1 MTYPITAS
9 PLIQPKQDAAVTFQ
23 PATAG
28 LISVTVV
35 ATGRPVTPAPPNP
48 KLQASAGSRFD
59 AFTVAV
65 QAEIISPSSTQPV
78 ATSALGYLRVD
89 DVDIRNQVIV
99 TATVLAADAE
109 ITGQWSVRII
119 NAPPASHPTPE
130 AAPIACDV
138 TIRYQ
143 TMPGNLGKIDHI
155 VVAMMENRSFDHMLG
170 FLTLEG
176 RTDLDGLSD
185 AFYNLDSAQVR
196 HEPQERGT
204 SYFVSDPG
212 HGWSDVAAQLAP
224 AGDLN
229 SNAGFVTNFEKQ
241 LVYERTHSTRTDD
254 GSLQTTL
261 GSTHQV
267 TFQPSTAGHITAE
280 VIITATGGHGD
291 SGAPPPGSSI
301 VAAVLQRPDQTV
313 VAQAAALVGETAVPP
328 LSYSATAADAA
339 LPGNWLLLI
348 TNHSNTELTLSWTL
362 TYPGVDSEEPPD
374 AIMQFYS
381 RQTLSVYG
389 MIADHFA
396 VCDRWFAALPTDT
409 WPNRL
414 YALTGGSGGLTDSPH
429 TADVE
434 SDPPGYTLRTIFE
447 VLQSCGVEWN
457 VFFSDLPFSLV
468 SKTLAQDAQ
477 YTAQMRDIGEFKRRA
492 ALGQLPPFCWIDPNF
507 NDIPDGGLL
516 SSDDHPGAPGN
527 GNVLNGQAFV
537 ADLYAT
543 LTQSP
548 AWPKTMLIIVYDEH
562 GGFFDHVLPPGN
574 DTHSIGPVEGVM
586 HVHPAPPPGAPP
598 DDNPQLRVYG
608 VRVPALIASPWAV
621 SGSVSHTFRDHTSI
635 LATAVHRFCP
645 TAPTDL
651 TDMGSR
657 AAAANDLADI
667 LSLDSPNLSPPP
679 APPVPTPDQPPTQRN
694 SAPDDSWAAVLRT
707 SLFGF

>member
-1 MTYPITAS
+1 MSYPITAS
-9 PLIQPKQDAAVTFQ
+9 PLIQPQQDATVPFQ
-23 PATAG
+23 PAAAG
-28 LISVTVV
+28 LVSVTVV
-35 ATGRPVTPAPPNP
+35 ATGQPVTPTPPNP
-48 KLQASAGSRFD
+48 QLHAPADSGFD

-65 QAEIISPSSTQPV
+65 QAEIISPSSSQPV

-89 DVDIRNQVIV
+89 DVDILNRVIV
-99 TATVLAADAE
+99 TATVLAADAD
-109 ITGQWSVRII
+109 ITGQWSVRLI

-176 RTDLDGLSD
+176 RTDVDGLYD
-185 AFYNLDSAQVR
+185 AFYNLDSAQVP
-196 HEPQERGT
+196 HHPQERST
-204 SYFVSDPG
+204 SYFISDPG

-241 LVYERTHSTRTDD
+241 LGEERTHSTLTDA
-254 GSLQTTL
+254 GSVQITPGITK
-261 GSTHQV
+261 QA
-267 TFQPSTAGHITAE
+267 TFQPSAARQITAE
-280 VIITATGGHGD
+280 VTITATVDDGGNG
-291 SGAPPPGSSI
+291 PPPGSSI
-301 VAAVLQRPDQTV
+301 VTTILQRPDQTIAV
-313 VAQAAALVGETAVPP
+313 QASALVGETATLLTYPV
-328 LSYSATAADAA
+328 TAADLA
-339 LPGNWLLLI
+339 LPGNWILQM
-348 TNHSNTELTLSWTL
+348 TNDSGTELTLAWTL
-362 TYPGVDSEEPPD
+362 TYPGVDSEEPPA

-381 RQTLSVYG
+381 RSALPVYG
-389 MIADHFA
+389 MIADHFT
-396 VCDRWFAALPTDT
+396 VCDRWCAALPTDT

-414 YALTGGSGGLTDSPH
+414 YALTGGSGGLTDTPH

-447 VLQSCGVEWN
+447 VLQSCGVVDWN
-457 VFFSDLPFSLV
+457 VFFSDLPFSLI

-492 ALGQLPPFCWIDPNF
+492 ALGQLPSFCWIDPNF
-507 NDIPDGGLL
+507 NDVPDGGLL

-537 ADLYAT
+537 ADLYTT

-548 AWPKTMLIIVYDEH
+548 AWPKTMLVIVYDEH

-574 DTHSIGPVEGVM
+574 DTHPIGPVEGAI
-586 HVHPAPPPGAPP
+586 HVHPAPAPGAPP
-598 DDNPQLRVYG
+598 DDNPHLRVYG

-621 SGSVSHTFRDHTSI
+621 PGSVSHTVHDHTSI

-645 TAPTDL
+645 TAPAEL
-651 TDMGSR
+651 IDMGSR
-657 AAAANDLADI
+657 TAAATDLADI
-667 LSLDSPNLSPPP
+667 LSLDNPNLSPPP
-679 APPVPTPDQPPTQRN
+679 APPVPNSEQPPAQRS